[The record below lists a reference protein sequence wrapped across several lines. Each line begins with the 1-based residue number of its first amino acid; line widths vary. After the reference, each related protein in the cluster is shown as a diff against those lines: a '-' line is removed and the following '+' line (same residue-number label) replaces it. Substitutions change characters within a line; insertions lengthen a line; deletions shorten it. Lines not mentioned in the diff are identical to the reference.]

1 MFFSFHHSYSLFR
14 SAAYARYT
22 TIIMLNQNRNLLS
35 ASSSSSSSPSLFPPL
50 IPSSLLAPIPNPKP
64 LHSRPTTRQSLIPLS
79 FSLTLFTPLHPT
91 PPPPTLH
98 RLSPTHVLSHPPTY
112 LSRPRSKW
120 RNVHSIKHHHHHR
133 PGRWTTV
140 GTTAAAAER
149 PTCKV
154 CDSARCAL
162 RLVAWQSG
170 SLEHDFFRLVLT
182 PPRRALCAAGGIRG
196 MALGIEPGKQ
206 AHEFVGR
213 E

>member
-1 MFFSFHHSYSLFR
+1 MFFSLHPPCHSCSLFR
-14 SAAYARYT
+14 SICLCYT
-22 TIIMLNQNRNLLS
+22 TIIMHQNRNLCLPRP
-35 ASSSSSSSPSLFPPL
+35 SPSLLPPVPL
-50 IPSSLLAPIPNPKP
+50 SPLAPIPNPKP

-91 PPPPTLH
+91 PANLASIALPMY
-98 RLSPTHVLSHPPTY
+98 VLSRLPIY

-133 PGRWTTV
+133 PGRCWTTV
-140 GTTAAAAER
+140 GTTAAAER

-170 SLEHDFFRLVLT
+170 SLKSMTFGLVLT
-182 PPRRALCAAGGIRG
+182 PPVLCASEGWC
-196 MALGIEPGKQ
+196 
-206 AHEFVGR
+206 
-213 E
+213 

>member
-14 SAAYARYT
+14 SAYARYT

-35 ASSSSSSSPSLFPPL
+35 ASSSSSSSSPSLFPPL

-98 RLSPTHVLSHPPTY
+98 RLPPTHVLSHLPTS
-112 LSRPRSKW
+112 LDLGASGGMCTASCE
-120 RNVHSIKHHHHHR
+120 HHHHR

-140 GTTAAAAER
+140 GTTAAAER

-170 SLEHDFFRLVLT
+170 LVWSGSLEHDFFSPCSHAT
-182 PPRRALCAAGGIRG
+182 RALCAAGGIRG
-196 MALGIEPGKQ
+196 MAW
-206 AHEFVGR
+206 H
-213 E
+213 